1 MERDFWTL
9 IVKERAGPGAAEAK
23 AEYPY
28 FEMSRVRAY
37 ESVLP
42 VFSSEENALSF
53 ARHVAEQHS
62 VKAPTPIRLT
72 QEDIQEWI
80 FRGDP
85 YGRCVVDPAPDL
97 LGSET
102 MVSELHTG

>member
-9 IVKERAGPGAAEAK
+9 IVKERAESRAAEAK

-28 FEMSRVRAY
+28 FEMSRVHAY
-37 ESVLP
+37 ESELP
-42 VFSSEENALSF
+42 VFSSEEKALSF

-62 VKAPTPIRLT
+62 GKAPTPIGLT
-72 QEDIQEWI
+72 QKELQEWV

-85 YGRCVVDPAPDL
+85 YGRCVEDPAPDL
-97 LGSET
+97 LGGET
-102 MVSELHTG
+102 MVSELHSG